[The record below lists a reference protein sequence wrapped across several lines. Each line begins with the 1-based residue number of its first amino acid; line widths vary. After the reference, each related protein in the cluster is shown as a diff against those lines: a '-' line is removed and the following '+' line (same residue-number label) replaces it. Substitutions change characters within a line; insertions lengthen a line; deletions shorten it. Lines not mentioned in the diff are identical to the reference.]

1 MALLARCTT
10 AILLVAAHIDCAADS
25 RPGPSKQPSNV
36 AGWRTVWADEFDG
49 SAIPD
54 STKWVY
60 EVGGHGWGNNEERRG
75 GSLILSAWGLF
86 CTCVLFP
93 RKRTHFARNKI

>member
-10 AILLVAAHIDCAADS
+10 AIRLVAALIDCGADS
-25 RPGPSKQPSNV
+25 RPGPSKQPPNV

-54 STKWVY
+54 STISGWY
-60 EVGGHGWGNNEERRG
+60 GGHGWGTSGVDGSSAAGCRSYVANRCER
-75 GSLILSAWGLF
+75 
-86 CTCVLFP
+86 
-93 RKRTHFARNKI
+93 

>member
-10 AILLVAAHIDCAADS
+10 AIRLVAAHIDCGADS
-25 RPGPSKQPSNV
+25 RPGPSKQPPNV

-60 EVGGHGWGNNEERRG
+60 EAGGHGGTYGNGEW
-75 GSLILSAWGLF
+75 SDLVS